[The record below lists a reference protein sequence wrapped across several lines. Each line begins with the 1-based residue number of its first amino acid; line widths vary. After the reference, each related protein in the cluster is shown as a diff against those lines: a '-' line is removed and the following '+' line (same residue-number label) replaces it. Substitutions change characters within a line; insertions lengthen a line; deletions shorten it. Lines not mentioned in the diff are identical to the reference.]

1 MSKSYGNTIG
11 LREDTDSVV
20 KKLKAMQTDPARVR
34 RNDPGDPEKCR
45 VWDLHKIYS
54 SDETQAWVQNGC
66 RTASIGCLE
75 CKAPLIE
82 KVVQEISGI
91 AQEFEENPYLVRGII
106 AEGCERARAAARD
119 TLDAVRQAM
128 AMNYR

>member
-1 MSKSYGNTIG
+1 
-11 LREDTDSVV
+11 
-20 KKLKAMQTDPARVR
+20 MQTDPARVR
-34 RNDPGDPEKCR
+34 RSDPGDPDKCP
-45 VWDLHKIYS
+45 VWDLHKLYS
-54 SDETQAWVQNGC
+54 SEETRAWVQSGC
-66 RTASIGCLE
+66 RSAAIGCLE

-82 KVVQEISGI
+82 KIVAEVSAISKR
-91 AQEFEENPYLVRGII
+91 AAEFEENPELVRGII